1 MANPN
6 ATSTELSQ
14 IADIPNPYTGKYK
27 PPSKGRLKWVG
38 GNLAL
43 DYLVVECVIDDSGT
57 CRNFDL
63 AEVLSRLNDFEGFR
77 GKDGNL
83 SIKDYLIDACFSAYE
98 YRLLSQCEREV
109 FEDFVRKKI
118 GTIGSLDAA
127 RALICESIRLSR
139 A

>member
-1 MANPN
+1 MLNI
-6 ATSTELSQ
+6 STEISQ
-14 IADIPNPYTGKYK
+14 VADIPHPYTGKYK
-27 PPSKGRLKWVG
+27 PPRKGRLKWVG

-43 DYLVVECVIDDSGT
+43 DYPVEEYVIDDSGT

-63 AEVLSRLNDFEGFR
+63 TEVLSRLDDFEGFR

-98 YRLLSQCEREV
+98 HSLLSQCEREI
-109 FEDFVRKKI
+109 FEIFVREKI
-118 GTIGSLDAA
+118 GSIGSLDAA
-127 RALICESIRLSR
+127 RALICASNHLSR